1 MKKLF
6 VTQFR
11 QIHKKP
17 AFKARKAD
25 DERAKTL
32 DQITLERAKSALK
45 APFNPKYPTI
55 EIIGNILFTFRTIFI
70 ALLKDNSALKAHS
83 ARFAHS

>member
-1 MKKLF
+1 MQGKLMMRGQRHWIKK
-6 VTQFR
+6 
-11 QIHKKP
+11 HWKEP
-17 AFKARKAD
+17 N
-25 DERAKTL
+25 
-32 DQITLERAKSALK
+32 SALK

-55 EIIGNILFTFRTIFI
+55 VIIGNILFTFRTIFI